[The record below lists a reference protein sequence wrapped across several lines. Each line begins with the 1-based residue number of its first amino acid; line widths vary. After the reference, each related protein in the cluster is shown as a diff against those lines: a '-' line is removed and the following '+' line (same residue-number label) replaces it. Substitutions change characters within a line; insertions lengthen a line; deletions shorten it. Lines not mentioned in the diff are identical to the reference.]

1 MQVDDYPDPTN
12 EKVLVGWLRSVLR
25 DYKPND
31 IIPMSFMKYCYHH
44 LTNKH
49 LLKTEQRNGDEYRG
63 KNVRHGQNNINGQN
77 NQNKQNRLYRLLS
90 ILVQKSPVIAAENGE
105 VGILALLHQM
115 SIRLMVLSEFWSPEV
130 CAAAAYGGSLSCLK
144 YAHRHGCPWNGD
156 SCVRAAIRGHIDC
169 LRYMYSH
176 RLFAP
181 HCHEYAQMAGHDQC
195 AQFIKSATIPL
206 HPLHPSQ
213 TTMTNSNDE

>member
-1 MQVDDYPDPTN
+1 MQAEYPDPMD
-12 EKVLVGWLRSVLR
+12 EKVLVGWLRLVLQ
-25 DYKPND
+25 DYKPKD

-44 LTNKH
+44 LTNKQ
-49 LLKTEQRNGDEYRG
+49 LLKTGQRNGEPRGEY
-63 KNVRHGQNNINGQN
+63 NHG
-77 NQNKQNRLYRLLS
+77 QNRLYRLLY

-115 SIRLMVLSEFWSPEV
+115 SNRLMVLSEFWSPEV

-144 YAHRHGCPWNGD
+144 YAHQHGCPWNED
-156 SCVRAAIRGHIDC
+156 CCVRAAIRGHIDC

-181 HCHEYAQMAGHDQC
+181 HCHEYAQMAGHVKC
-195 AQFIKSATIPL
+195 AQFIKSVITTPL
-206 HPLHPSQ
+206 
-213 TTMTNSNDE
+213 

>member
-1 MQVDDYPDPTN
+1 MKRMKWGPFCIRPFCLLIMQYEYPDPTD

-25 DYKPND
+25 DYHPND
-31 IIPMSFMKYCYHH
+31 IIPMTFMKYCYHH

-49 LLKTEQRNGDEYRG
+49 LLKTGQRNGEYRG
-63 KNVRHGQNNINGQN
+63 EH
-77 NQNKQNRLYRLLS
+77 RLYRLLS
-90 ILVQKSPVIAAENGE
+90 LLVQKSPVIAAENGE

-115 SIRLMVLSEFWSPEV
+115 SKRLRLGDFWSPEV

-144 YAHRHGCPWNGD
+144 YAHRNGCPWNGD

-169 LRYMYSH
+169 LRYMYAH

-181 HCHEYAQMAGHDQC
+181 HCHEYAQMAGHYRC
-195 AQFIKSATIPL
+195 AQFIKSATATLLYPL
-206 HPLHPSQ
+206 
-213 TTMTNSNDE
+213 NNY

>member
-1 MQVDDYPDPTN
+1 MQVEYPDPTD
-12 EKVLVGWLRSVLR
+12 EKVLVGWLRLVLQ

-31 IIPMSFMKYCYHH
+31 VIPMSFMKYCYHH

-49 LLKTEQRNGDEYRG
+49 LLKTGQRNGEPRGEYNRPG
-63 KNVRHGQNNINGQN
+63 
-77 NQNKQNRLYRLLS
+77 QNRLYRLLS

-105 VGILALLHQM
+105 VGILALLHQ
-115 SIRLMVLSEFWSPEV
+115 LSKGVVESKGVEFWSPEV
-130 CAAAAYGGSLSCLK
+130 CAAAAYGGSLGCLK
-144 YAHRHGCPWNGD
+144 YAHRHGCPWNGN

-195 AQFIKSATIPL
+195 AQFIKSATIS
-206 HPLHPSQ
+206 LHPSQ
-213 TTMTNSNDE
+213 TTNSNDE